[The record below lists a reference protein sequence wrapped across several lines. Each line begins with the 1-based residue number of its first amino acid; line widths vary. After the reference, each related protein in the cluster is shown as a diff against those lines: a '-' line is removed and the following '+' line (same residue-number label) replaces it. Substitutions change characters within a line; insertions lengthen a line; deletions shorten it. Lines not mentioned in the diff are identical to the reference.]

1 MGYAA
6 RRDLHVIMCPARRA
20 GTLGPYR
27 FASLR
32 RGPPSRDPAANREH
46 AMRDTAET
54 ATPQPLPPGATRSCR
69 PRPQG
74 PVGLVLAVS
83 LLAMLAQAC
92 NPEPGLERSE
102 EGAGV
107 VRQDDGDT
115 AGQDAPSAEAGEQ
128 ATGEVA
134 DWDEVRQDLGVSP
147 ADFRQR
153 WNEAVTA
160 LEAGE
165 PLGEPSQAP
174 SGFRDLPTRAYPVG
188 IITTAEV
195 VLTPQKDRVLTVTAD
210 NISPVGTEQRRDLVA
225 IVDAA
230 VSAVTGLSPAEA
242 RQRVEADVGLSKD
255 TVVEDHHGQTAKIE
269 GVTLGVYAAHGTWEF
284 FLQKKPE

>member
-1 MGYAA
+1 
-6 RRDLHVIMCPARRA
+6 
-20 GTLGPYR
+20 
-27 FASLR
+27 
-32 RGPPSRDPAANREH
+32 
-46 AMRDTAET
+46 MRDTAET
-54 ATPQPLPPGATRSCR
+54 ATPQPLPSRATRSCR

-74 PVGLVLAVS
+74 PVGLVVAVG

-115 AGQDAPSAEAGEQ
+115 AGEDAPGAGAGEQATGEDAPGAEAGEQ

-269 GVTLGVYAAHGTWEF
+269 GVTVGVYAAHGTWEF

>member
-1 MGYAA
+1 
-6 RRDLHVIMCPARRA
+6 
-20 GTLGPYR
+20 
-27 FASLR
+27 
-32 RGPPSRDPAANREH
+32 
-46 AMRDTAET
+46 
-54 ATPQPLPPGATRSCR
+54 
-69 PRPQG
+69 
-74 PVGLVLAVS
+74 VGLVLAVG

-115 AGQDAPSAEAGEQ
+115 AGEDAPGAGAGEQATGEDAPGAEAGEQATGEDAPGAEAGEQ

-160 LEAGE
+160 LDAGE

-255 TVVEDHHGQTAKIE
+255 TVVADHHGQTAKIE

>member
-1 MGYAA
+1 
-6 RRDLHVIMCPARRA
+6 
-20 GTLGPYR
+20 
-27 FASLR
+27 
-32 RGPPSRDPAANREH
+32 
-46 AMRDTAET
+46 MRDTAET
-54 ATPQPLPPGATRSCR
+54 ATPQPLPSRATRSCR

-74 PVGLVLAVS
+74 PVGLVVAVG
-83 LLAMLAQAC
+83 LLAMLVQAC

-115 AGQDAPSAEAGEQ
+115 AGEDAPGAEAGEQ

-255 TVVEDHHGQTAKIE
+255 TVVEDHHGQTAKVE
-269 GVTLGVYAAHGTWEF
+269 GVTVGVYAAHGTWEF